1 MSSKPL
7 KSDLPEY
14 SPDDAVWQR
23 LNEKLDREE
32 SPGLAEQEVSDRVW
46 QRLEGEL
53 DKKQLGVRRTW
64 LRVAAALVI
73 LVGIAAAMAI
83 SQSRST
89 VRHQVVMAETTN
101 VSIDRVDRPVSEIL
115 EEVQMKREGGQ
126 ADVTDLLAELRRL
139 EEDKSLILQKMNV
152 DPTPHMQQL
161 LMEIELDMAD
171 LVREISNEM
180 R

>member
-32 SPGLAEQEVSDRVW
+32 SPGLAEHEVSVKVW

-64 LRVAAALVI
+64 LRVAAALVV
-73 LVGIAAAMAI
+73 LVGIAAALAI

-89 VRHQVVMAETTN
+89 VRHQVVMAETKS
-101 VSIDRVDRPVSEIL
+101 VDVDHVDRPVSEVLSELQI
-115 EEVQMKREGGQ
+115 EGEQ
-126 ADVTDLLAELRRL
+126 PVVTDLLAELRRL
-139 EEDKSLILQKMNV
+139 EEDKALILQKMNV
-152 DPTPHMQQL
+152 DPSPHMQQL